1 MTQFT
6 RRSLGAGVFAL
17 GMAPAI
23 LRAQGKTVLRLGWT
37 SGDVSG
43 ALGYPWRSTPQKN
56 SLRVACMCVPTPVCF
71 ILAVCVFSISF
82 SSFFFRRPSC

>member
-1 MTQFT
+1 MLEKTSPAHERAKREEDRMTQLT

-37 SGDVSG
+37 SGDG
-43 ALGYPWRSTPQKN
+43 ALDP
-56 SLRVACMCVPTPVCF
+56 
-71 ILAVCVFSISF
+71 
-82 SSFFFRRPSC
+82 